1 MNCQAYVGYDGS
13 VPPSLDLSLPTIWRI
28 LRKQYPTEVHIRIK
42 RYSMEEVLQDPMW
55 LDKQWAEKDKLLGHF
70 IRHQAFPTDNRG
82 FCRHRVFDTRHHSI
96 EGSALALVRLL
107 LMPCAIP
114 LLLLI
119 SIPLF
124 WIVLWSWLAVQLF
137 KLVFPDDQPA
147 GSSNAA
153 ENNTSQTPGSAGL
166 DSATGTPFFPA
177 TPFASPSITN
187 WRDMICNNGKY
198 GNGDSPVR

>member
-1 MNCQAYVGYDGS
+1 
-13 VPPSLDLSLPTIWRI
+13 
-28 LRKQYPTEVHIRIK
+28 
-42 RYSMEEVLQDPMW
+42 MW

-82 FCRHRVFDTRHHSI
+82 FCRHRVFDTRLHSI
-96 EGSALALVRLL
+96 EGSVLALVRLL

-114 LLLLI
+114 FLLLI
-119 SIPLF
+119 SVPLF
-124 WIVLWSWLAVQLF
+124 WIVLWSWVVFRLF
-137 KLVFPDDQPA
+137 KLLFPDPPS
-147 GSSNAA
+147 GSFSAA

-187 WRDMICNNGKY
+187 WRDMIGINGSSNY
-198 GNGDSPVR
+198 GNGD